1 MARVDDYF
9 NAKKIAVQQI
19 AKYSM
24 DDIAACSEFEIRQ
37 GAGFRIPFLTRTYNV
52 TYPDFVFEDA
62 DNRDAEVPIQE
73 QVLILHYMNAM
84 QKAPVTG
91 RWIAYREIPGAA
103 FYYSTFVKR
112 AIDPLKKV
120 FGHEV
125 RSMPRIAEKLGGRAI
140 ESGDV
145 GYEFYVFP
153 KVPLQAILWEA
164 DEEFEAEANILFDE
178 TAGLYLSPEDAA
190 WLAGMLVYRMIALLK
205 AG

>member
-1 MARVDDYF
+1 MARIDDYF
-9 NAKKIAVQQI
+9 NAKKIVVEQLAG
-19 AKYSM
+19 YSL
-24 DDIAACSEFEIRQ
+24 DDIAACSQFETRQ
-37 GAGFRIPFLTRTYNV
+37 GSGLLIPFLTRTYNV
-52 TYPDFVFEDA
+52 SYPEFEFVDA
-62 DNRDAEVPIQE
+62 HNSEAEVPIQE

-125 RSMPRIAEKLGGRAI
+125 RSLPAVAEKLGGRAI
-140 ESGDV
+140 DSGDV

-164 DEEFEAEANILFDE
+164 DEEFSAEANILFDE